1 MRSIL
6 LVLCVILPLTAFGQN
21 QTNPN
26 QQQVWKTLQDT
37 APVHEI
43 LKACDRD
50 VVADLLWD
58 YIEQRLHP
66 LVGTEDNWRIVND
79 MWQQS
84 RYQARVQYH
93 TLLVDIVQ
101 DSEGELAE
109 VCNSA
114 EQFTVQM
121 IGAGA

>member
-1 MRSIL
+1 MRAFIL
-6 LVLCVILPLTAFGQN
+6 ALLLLLPITVSAQN
-21 QTNPN
+21 EPSAN
-26 QQQVWKTLQDT
+26 QQLVWKTLQDT

-50 VVADLLWD
+50 VVAGMLWD
-58 YIEQRLHP
+58 YVEQRLHP
-66 LVGTEDNWRIVND
+66 LVGTENNWRIVND
-79 MWQQS
+79 MWQQA
-84 RYQARVQYH
+84 RRQARVQDH
-93 TLLVDIVQ
+93 NLLVAIVQ

-109 VCNSA
+109 VCNSV

>member
-1 MRSIL
+1 MRAFIL
-6 LVLCVILPLTAFGQN
+6 ALLLLPAVATAQYESN
-21 QTNPN
+21 SN
-26 QQQVWKTLQDT
+26 QQLVWKTLQDT

-43 LKACDRD
+43 LRACDNKLI
-50 VVADLLWD
+50 ADLLWD
-58 YIEQRLHP
+58 YMRQRLQP
-66 LVGTEDNWRIVND
+66 LVGTENNWRIVND
-79 MWQQS
+79 MWQQA
-84 RYQARVQYH
+84 RRQARVQYH
-93 TLLVDIVQ
+93 NLLVNIVQ

>member
-1 MRSIL
+1 MRAFIL
-6 LVLCVILPLTAFGQN
+6 ALLLLPAVATAQYEA
-21 QTNPN
+21 NPN

-50 VVADLLWD
+50 VVADLLWN
-58 YIEQRLHP
+58 YVEQRLHP
-66 LVGTEDNWRIVND
+66 LVGTENNWRIVND
-79 MWQQS
+79 MWQQA
-84 RYQARVQYH
+84 RRQARVQEH
-93 TLLVDIVQ
+93 NLLVAIVQ

-109 VCNSA
+109 VCNSV

-121 IGAGA
+121 IGAGV

>member
-1 MRSIL
+1 MRAFIL
-6 LVLCVILPLTAFGQN
+6 ALLLLPAVATAQYEAN
-21 QTNPN
+21 SS
-26 QQQVWKTLQDT
+26 QQLVWKTLQDT

-50 VVADLLWD
+50 LVADLLWD
-58 YIEQRLHP
+58 DMKQKLQP
-66 LVGTEDNWRIVND
+66 LVGTENNWRIVND
-79 MWQQS
+79 MWQQA
-84 RYQARVQYH
+84 RRQARVQDH
-93 TLLVDIVQ
+93 DLLVAIVQ

-109 VCNSA
+109 VCNSV

>member
-1 MRSIL
+1 MRAFIL
-6 LVLCVILPLTAFGQN
+6 ALLLLPAVATAQYEA
-21 QTNPN
+21 NPN

-50 VVADLLWD
+50 VVADLLWN
-58 YIEQRLHP
+58 YVEQRLHP
-66 LVGTEDNWRIVND
+66 LVGTENNWRIVND
-79 MWQQS
+79 MWQQA
-84 RYQARVQYH
+84 RRQARVQYH
-93 TLLVDIVQ
+93 NLLVDIVQ

-121 IGAGA
+121 IGAGV

>member
-6 LVLCVILPLTAFGQN
+6 LVLCVILPLTAFGQH

-43 LKACDRD
+43 LKACDSD
-50 VVADLLWD
+50 VVAGLLWD

-66 LVGTEDNWRIVND
+66 LVGTEDNWRIAND
-79 MWQQS
+79 MWQQA
-84 RYQARVQYH
+84 RHQARVQH
-93 TLLVDIVQ
+93 HSLLVDIVQ
-101 DSEGELAE
+101 DSEGEMAE
-109 VCNSA
+109 VCNST